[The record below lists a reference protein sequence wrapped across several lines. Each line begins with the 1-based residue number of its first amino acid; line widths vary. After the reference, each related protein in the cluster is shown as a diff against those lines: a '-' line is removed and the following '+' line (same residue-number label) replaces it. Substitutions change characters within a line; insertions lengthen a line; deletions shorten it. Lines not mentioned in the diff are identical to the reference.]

1 VPIPSPSDQLRFLKD
16 IQALLED
23 GQFVATYK
31 FALLIALADLS
42 VESGVDDDRPLT
54 VPLSAIADKY
64 VEYYWQQAAPY
75 PGAGRAQVLAQNAGQ
90 QAAVIRALLERRQD
104 GFDSLARLRADGGA
118 YTATLRT
125 IAGTI
130 RQMPLFRLQVV
141 GGTERKFL
149 YDHVVQDGA
158 IELRPGVAYH
168 LRQFHPLVTGL
179 ARERWLAM
187 VRRMPANLYA
197 VGQSQDLEAF
207 LFGAGREPVARHLGS
222 LLDIQHGQCLYCS
235 KPIRNGSA
243 HVDHFIPWILH
254 RCDARANLVA
264 AHDQCNLAKKAL
276 LASEAHVERWAARNA
291 EVFDGEA
298 DPEHSVEPAD
308 WDRVARIALWAYD
321 RAFDLR
327 SPVWEGG
334 SRLVLLSGDY
344 RKLLTG
350 PEPLPWAP

>member
-1 VPIPSPSDQLRFLKD
+1 VPIPNPSDQLRFLKD

-23 GQFVATYK
+23 GQFIATYK
-31 FALLIALADLS
+31 FALLIALADLA
-42 VESGVDDDRPLT
+42 VESGIDDDRPLT

-75 PGAGRAQVLAQNAGQ
+75 PGAGRAQVLAQNSGQ
-90 QAAVIRALLERRQD
+90 QAAVIRVLMTRRQD
-104 GFDSLARLRADGGA
+104 GFDSLARLRTDGDA
-118 YTATLRT
+118 YTETLKT

-130 RQMPLFRLQVV
+130 RQMPLFRLQAV
-141 GGTERKFL
+141 GGIERTFL
-149 YDHVVQDGA
+149 YEHVVQNGA
-158 IELRPGVAYH
+158 IELKPGVAYH

-207 LFGAGREPVARHLGS
+207 LFGAGREPVGRHLGS
-222 LLDIQHGQCLYCS
+222 LLEIQRGQCLYCS
-235 KPIRNGSA
+235 APIRIGA
-243 HVDHFIPWILH
+243 GHVDHFIPWILH

-276 LASEAHVERWAARNA
+276 LASEAHIESWTTRNA
-291 EVFDGEA
+291 EAFGGGA
-298 DPEHSVEPAD
+298 DPDGSDGPAE
-308 WDRVARIALWAYD
+308 WDRVSRIALWAYD

-334 SRLVLLSGDY
+334 NRLGLLSGDY
-344 RKLLTG
+344 KKLLPVRKT
-350 PEPLPWAP
+350 PTWVR